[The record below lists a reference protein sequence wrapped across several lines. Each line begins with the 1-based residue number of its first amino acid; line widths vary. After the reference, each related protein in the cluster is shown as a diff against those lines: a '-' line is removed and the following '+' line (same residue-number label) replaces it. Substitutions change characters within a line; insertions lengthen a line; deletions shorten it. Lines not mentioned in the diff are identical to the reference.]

1 MERKVML
8 PWSRL
13 SVMTVVFAALVLTA
27 GSAGATV
34 IRVPADYPKV
44 QQAIDAAS
52 STDTVLVAAG
62 RYAPST
68 NSESFPIRMKNGVR
82 LIGAGAPA
90 CTLDQ
95 IGHSRV
101 GDGVINCSG
110 ISDTATRIEGFT
122 ITNGPSVYGGG
133 ICCEHSSPTITNN
146 VITGN
151 SADVGGGIY
160 CWYSSPT
167 ITNNVITG
175 NSARY
180 ATGGG
185 IYCWESNPT
194 IANNVI
200 TGNSSSRAGGGICCY
215 YKSNPTITD
224 NTITGNSARSGKG
237 GGGIYCNLS
246 SPTITNNVI
255 TGNSARY
262 GGGIYFK
269 HSVSPTITNNTITGN
284 SAVHDGGGIFCY
296 VSSPTITYNDVWGN
310 ASQDYYRCGPGT
322 GCISA
327 DPLFV
332 DPAAGD
338 YHLQS
343 GSPCIDA
350 GDNNAPGLQEFDLD
364 GKPRILDGDGD
375 GIAVVDMGAFEYGVP
390 AGDVGSVSI
399 DAPPD
404 LIRVGAT
411 HTPQATVYNFSKIPA
426 TFDVACLFDSS
437 GTIVYADTVGVVDL
451 GSGESTSVSFADWTA
466 GPDGGITYTMTVVTL
481 LENDINPD
489 NDTMTKII
497 TIVIEA
503 SIDFDPDKLNLKGK
517 GKWVT
522 CYIELPSDHSVED
535 INTSTV
541 AITRINGEGLDPR
554 LYREGPTEIGDYD
567 DDGGADLMVKFD
579 REKLIDILKSMGY
592 GDGDVVEL
600 TVGGKLLNGKLF
612 AGSDTVE
619 IIDKGKDGG

>member
-13 SVMTVVFAALVLTA
+13 SVMTVVFAALVLTV
-27 GSAGATV
+27 GSAGAAV

-68 NSESFPIRMKNGVR
+68 NGESFSINMKNGVR
-82 LIGAGAPA
+82 LIGAGAA
-90 CTLDQ
+90 VCTLDAEQ
-95 IGHSRV
+95 TNRV
-101 GDGVINCSG
+101 IFCSG
-110 ISDTATRIEGFT
+110 INDTATRIEGFT
-122 ITNGPSVYGGG
+122 ITKGITKERTSYLGGGIYCYHSSPTITNNIITDNNADLAGGGICANRGCYSIIANNTITANSTGRYGGGIFCQLASPTITNNTITNNSASGGPGGG
-133 ICCEHSSPTITNN
+133 ICCYYASNPTITNN

-151 SADVGGGIY
+151 SAGHDGGGIY
-160 CWYSSPT
+160 CGAYSYP
-167 ITNNVITG
+167 G
-175 NSARY
+175 
-180 ATGGG
+180 
-185 IYCWESNPT
+185 
-194 IANNVI
+194 
-200 TGNSSSRAGGGICCY
+200 
-215 YKSNPTITD
+215 
-224 NTITGNSARSGKG
+224 
-237 GGGIYCNLS
+237 
-246 SPTITNNVI
+246 
-255 TGNSARY
+255 
-262 GGGIYFK
+262 
-269 HSVSPTITNNTITGN
+269 
-284 SAVHDGGGIFCY
+284 
-296 VSSPTITYNDVWGN
+296 ITYNNVWNNPGGN
-310 ASQDYYRCGPGT
+310 YSRCSPGT

-327 DPLFV
+327 DPWFV
-332 DPAAGD
+332 NPAAD
-338 YHLQS
+338 DFRLQP

-350 GDNNAPGLQEFDLD
+350 GDNNAPGLQEFDFD
-364 GKPRILDGDGD
+364 GKTRILDGNSD
-375 GIAVVDMGAFEYGVP
+375 GIAVVNMGAFESPVW
-390 AGDVGSVSI
+390 AGDVGPVSI

-466 GPDGGITYTMTVVTL
+466 GPDGGITYTMTVATL

-489 NDTMTKII
+489 NDTMTKTI
-497 TIVIEA
+497 TTVIEA

-541 AITRINGEGLDPR
+541 AITRIDGDDLDPL
-554 LYREGPTEIGDYD
+554 LYREGPTGIGDYD
-567 DDGGADLMVKFD
+567 DDGTSDLMVKFS
-579 REKLIDILKSMGY
+579 RQELISVLKDMGVD
-592 GDGDVVEL
+592 DGDEVEL
-600 TVGGKLLNGKLF
+600 TVGGELTDGKPF
-612 AGSDTVE
+612 EGSDTIEV
-619 IIDKGKDGG
+619 IN